1 MMMLMT
7 AGLLRGGLVPGGVP
21 GQHPRP
27 PPLPLPLH
35 PRHDLRHDLT
45 LTLRQLPGELELEH
59 SRRLKFHNHKEGP
72 YQGLLLV
79 ESIYERISGG
89 LLCDC
94 KTSNSFVSSSIENVQ
109 ANRSP
114 WKGPEMVRCW
124 CWNYRNCNVIQHL

>member
-45 LTLRQLPGELELEH
+45 LTLSHLQGELELEH

-79 ESIYERISGG
+79 ERKH
-89 LLCDC
+89 LLAH
-94 KTSNSFVSSSIENVQ
+94 K
-109 ANRSP
+109 
-114 WKGPEMVRCW
+114 WGPS
-124 CWNYRNCNVIQHL
+124 L

>member
-1 MMMLMT
+1 MLISLT

-45 LTLRQLPGELELEH
+45 LTLRHLPGELELEH

-79 ESIYERISGG
+79 ERKH
-89 LLCDC
+89 LLAH
-94 KTSNSFVSSSIENVQ
+94 K
-109 ANRSP
+109 
-114 WKGPEMVRCW
+114 WGPS
-124 CWNYRNCNVIQHL
+124 L